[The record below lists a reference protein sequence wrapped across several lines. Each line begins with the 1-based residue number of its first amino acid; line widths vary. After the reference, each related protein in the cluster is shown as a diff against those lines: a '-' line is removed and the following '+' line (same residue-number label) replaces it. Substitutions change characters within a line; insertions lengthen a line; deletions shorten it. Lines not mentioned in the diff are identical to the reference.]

1 MRVSTPGLTSR
12 LLNQISVS
20 QQRLQEVQEQVST
33 GRRINRPS
41 DDPFGT
47 SRVMIAKTRLD
58 VAAQY
63 ERNIQI
69 ANVDLGVA
77 ESAMASVN
85 TVLQRSVELA
95 VQAGNA
101 ALDASSRNQIAF
113 EIDRMIEETIAIGNT
128 SHAGRYIFAGHQTTT
143 LPFAPDVPGNPTV
156 VNYSG
161 DAGAIQ
167 REIGSGERL
176 DVNVPGDQLFSGVFN
191 ALITFRDNLR
201 TNNLAGLQ
209 TDAQAF
215 NTEIDRV
222 LQYRGDVGSKV
233 RRIELAETRL
243 QDENLQLQ
251 TMIGELEDAD
261 FVDSV
266 AQLQIRDSALQ
277 AALAAV
283 GKSLNMSLLDFLR

>member
-12 LLNQISVS
+12 LLAQIAVS

-58 VAAQY
+58 AASQF

-69 ANVDLGVA
+69 ANIDLGVS
-77 ESAMASVN
+77 ESALASVN
-85 TVLQRSVELA
+85 TVLQRGVELA

-101 ALDASSRNQIAF
+101 SLDATSRNQIAF
-113 EIDRMIEETIAIGNT
+113 EIDRMLEEAVSISNT
-128 SHAGRYIFAGHQTTT
+128 SHAGRYIFGGHQTTAP
-143 LPFAPDVPGNPTV
+143 PFAPDVPANPTV

-167 REIGSGERL
+167 RGISAGERV
-176 DVNVPGDQLFSGVFN
+176 DVNIPGDQLFGGVFN
-191 ALITFRDNLR
+191 TLITFRDNLR
-201 TNNLAGLQ
+201 SNNLVALQ
-209 TDAQAF
+209 TDAAAF
-215 NTEIDRV
+215 NTQIDRV
-222 LQYRGDVGSKV
+222 LQYRGDIGSKM
-233 RRIELAETRL
+233 RRLELAGTRL
-243 QDENLQLQ
+243 QDENLQLRS
-251 TMIGELEDAD
+251 MIGELEDAD
-261 FVDSV
+261 FVESV
-266 AQLQIRDSALQ
+266 SQLQIRDSALQ

>member
-1 MRVSTPGLTSR
+1 MRVSTPGITSR
-12 LLNQISVS
+12 LLNQISTS

-41 DDPFGT
+41 DDPFGS

-58 VAAQY
+58 AAGQY

-69 ANVDLGVA
+69 AHIDLGVS
-77 ESAMASVN
+77 ESALASVN
-85 TVLQRSVELA
+85 TVLQRAVELA
-95 VQAGNA
+95 VQSGNA
-101 ALDASSRNQIAF
+101 SLDATSRKQIAF
-113 EIDRMIEETIAIGNT
+113 EIDRMLEEAVAIGNT
-128 SHAGRYIFAGHQTTT
+128 SHAGRYIFAGHQTTAV
-143 LPFAPDVPGNPTV
+143 PFAPDVPGNPTV

-161 DAGAIQ
+161 DAGAIE
-167 REIGSGERL
+167 REISAGERL
-176 DVNVPGDQLFSGVFN
+176 NVNVPGDQLFNGVFN
-191 ALITFRDNLR
+191 SLITFRDNLR
-201 TNNLAGLQ
+201 ANDLAGLQ

-215 NTEIDRV
+215 NDEIDRV
-222 LQYRGDVGSKV
+222 LQYRGDIGSKM
-233 RRIELAETRL
+233 RRLEMAETRL
-243 QDENLQLQ
+243 QDENLQLK

-261 FVDSV
+261 FVESV

>member
-12 LLNQISVS
+12 LLAQIAVS

-58 VAAQY
+58 ASAQY

-69 ANVDLGVA
+69 AGIDLGVS
-77 ESAMASVN
+77 ESALASVN
-85 TVLQRSVELA
+85 TVLQRGVELA

-101 ALDASSRNQIAF
+101 SLDATSRTQIAF
-113 EIDRMIEETIAIGNT
+113 EIDRMVEELVSVGNT
-128 SHAGRYIFAGHQTTT
+128 THAGRYIFGGHQTTAP
-143 LPFAPDVPGNPTV
+143 PFAPDVPGNPTT

-161 DAGAIQ
+161 DGGAIQ
-167 REIGSGERL
+167 REISPAERL
-176 DVNVPGDQLFSGVFN
+176 DVNIPGDQLFNGVFN

-201 TNNLAGLQ
+201 ANNVPGLQ
-209 TDAQAF
+209 TDAAAF
-215 NTEIDRV
+215 GSQIDRV
-222 LQYRGDVGSKV
+222 LQYRGDIGSKM
-233 RRIELAETRL
+233 RRIELAGNRL
-243 QDENLQLQ
+243 QDENLQLK

-261 FVDSV
+261 FVESV
-266 AQLQIRDSALQ
+266 SQLQIRDSALQ